1 MRVHIDRDLCI
12 GAGECVLEA
21 PGIFA
26 LDDVGKSTVIAT
38 HDLNEELLWAA
49 AEACPAL
56 AVVLE
61 TDDGDQIY
69 PQ

>member
-1 MRVHIDRDLCI
+1 MRVHIDRELCI

-21 PGIFA
+21 PAIFA
-26 LDDVGKSTVIAT
+26 LDDEGKSTIIAT
-38 HDLNEELLWAA
+38 QDTREELLWAA

-56 AVVLE
+56 AVILE
-61 TDDGDQIY
+61 TAEGDQVY